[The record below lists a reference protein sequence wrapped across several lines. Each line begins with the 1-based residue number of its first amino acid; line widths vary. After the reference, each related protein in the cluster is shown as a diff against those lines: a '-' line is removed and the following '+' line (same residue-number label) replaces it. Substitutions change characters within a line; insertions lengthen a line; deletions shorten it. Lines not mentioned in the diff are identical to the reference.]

1 MVDGNKLK
9 HGELLLHD
17 INNERG
23 NQKREGKAYFYSH
36 KVSYQQDAKHIYPRA
51 SHIKGQSCKN
61 RFQGKEIHPIIL
73 PYFESNPI

>member
-23 NQKREGKAYFYSH
+23 NQKREERPIFIVTKLVIS
-36 KVSYQQDAKHIYPRA
+36 KMQSIYIQGPVTLKA
-51 SHIKGQSCKN
+51 SHVRTVFKAKKFTQ
-61 RFQGKEIHPIIL
+61 
-73 PYFESNPI
+73 